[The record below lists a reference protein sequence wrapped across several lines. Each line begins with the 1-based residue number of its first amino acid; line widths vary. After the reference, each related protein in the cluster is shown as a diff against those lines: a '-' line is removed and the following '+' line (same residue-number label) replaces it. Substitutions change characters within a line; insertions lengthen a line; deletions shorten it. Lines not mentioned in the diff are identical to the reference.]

1 MEDSSK
7 YKHGIGDL
15 ILLTYRE
22 DKVLVLG
29 MIIKISAKA
38 KKKYYHIDWTANGTN
53 NNLANEMLPLI
64 KEDDVTYYKNKLN
77 EYLENNGNLKG
88 DIVPPK

>member
-1 MEDSSK
+1 MDGMSK
-7 YKHGIGDL
+7 QNVNEHQVGDL
-15 ILLTYRE
+15 ILLTYRQ

-38 KKKYYHIDWTANGTN
+38 EKKYYHIDWTANGEDSLFIN
-53 NNLANEMLPLI
+53 DHLPII

-77 EYLENNGNLKG
+77 EYLGNNGKL
-88 DIVPPK
+88 